1 MKKSAAD
8 LRGRDSYRLLV
19 DTIVPRPVAWVT
31 TVSPE
36 GIPNLAPFSFFNGVS
51 SRPPI
56 VSLAIAS
63 KPKVGATGERE
74 FVAKD
79 TTRNIVKSGQYII
92 HLAPAHLGSMV
103 SRTAED
109 HPRETDVPALLGL
122 ETVPGDW
129 VDVPRIVSLPIAM
142 ECRMETIVEVGEP
155 STHLLLGE
163 VLGWHVDDALLD
175 DEGRVW
181 AARWDPLTR
190 LGVDGFRDPSEPEE
204 REP

>member
-8 LRGRDSYRLLV
+8 LSGGEAYRLLV

-31 TVSPE
+31 TLSPD
-36 GIPNLAPFSFFNGVS
+36 GVPNLAPFSFFNGVS
-51 SRPPI
+51 ARPPI

-63 KPKVGATGERE
+63 KPQTGPTGERE
-74 FVAKD
+74 FVPKD

-92 HLAPAHLGSMV
+92 HLAPAKLQPQV
-103 SRTAED
+103 SLSAKD
-109 HPRETDVPALLGL
+109 HSCGTDVPELLGL

-129 VDVPRIVSLPIAM
+129 VAVPRILSLPIAM

-163 VLGWHVDDALLD
+163 VLGWHVDDGLLD
-175 DEGRVW
+175 EEGRVW
-181 AARWDPLTR
+181 ASRWDPLTR
-190 LGVDGFRDPSEPEE
+190 LGVDGFCDPSEPG
-204 REP
+204 